1 MCPAFHSN
9 MWDLSGDQGDVG
21 TSLSGV
27 SSSLGKL
34 LYRKVKLHSEKAIG
48 VSWQPVEEG
57 TT

>member
-1 MCPAFHSN
+1 

-27 SSSLGKL
+27 SGSLGKL